1 MLGLTRKP
9 PTMALTLRSLAAL
22 LGYPSS
28 DLQTAVPEL
37 RHAMA
42 QETALSA
49 SAQAGLEPLLNA
61 LATHDLFDLQADYS
75 ELFDSTRRL
84 SLHLFEH
91 VHGDNKDRG
100 QAMSDLG
107 LEYIRHGLEMKTNEL
122 PDYLPL
128 FLEFTATLDPVE
140 ARDWLRQPIDV
151 LTVLAERLEQRGTPY
166 AGVLAALVSLADAK
180 PDAEK
185 LEQIGQAFA
194 EDESKTIDELWEEA
208 PVSFGT
214 AAYDNGGP
222 TGVIARIRA
231 ANRAGTSPEKGIP
244 EGAEETSHA

>member
-1 MLGLTRKP
+1 MPGRRKACA
-9 PTMALTLRSLAAL
+9 PTPLTLRCLAAL
-22 LGYPSS
+22 LGYPSVE
-28 DLQTAVPEL
+28 LQQAVPQL
-37 RHAMA
+37 RDALA
-42 QETALSA
+42 AEGALS
-49 SAQAGLEPLLNA
+49 SAVLARVDALLDHLEKGA
-61 LATHDLFDLQADYS
+61 LFDLQAEYS

-107 LEYIRHGLEMKTNEL
+107 LEYIRHGLEMTTNEL

-128 FLEFTATLDPVE
+128 FIEFVALLDPAA

-151 LTVLAERLEQRGTPY
+151 LTVLAERLDKRGSLY
-166 AGVLAALVSLADAK
+166 GAVMGALVELADAR

-194 EDESKTIDELWEEA
+194 EDETKTVDELWEEA

-231 ANRAGTSPEKGIP
+231 ANRANKAAG
-244 EGAEETSHA
+244 ETSHA